1 MKRLVAAA
9 LFIGLS
15 SPALAQ
21 NECQSLPFDQ
31 WLQQFGQEAVASGV
45 PADVVQSA
53 LSGVSFS
60 QEIVNRDRGQAVFGQ
75 DFLTFSDRMANSNRR
90 QTGQSMLQ
98 RHSSL
103 FQQVEATYG
112 VPGAVI
118 ASFWG
123 LETDFGGFLGDF
135 PTLTSVATLA
145 YDCRRPEMFR
155 GHFLS
160 ALQIIARGDL
170 QPSEMRGAWAGE
182 VGQVQF
188 MMTDY
193 LRNGVDGDGDGRVD
207 MLRSI
212 PDVVASAAN
221 LLLHHGWQAGQP
233 WLEEV
238 RVPQNLPWHEAD
250 VTIKHTRADWA
261 AAGVSYASGAAIPAD
276 GLPASLVL
284 PMGHLGPAF
293 LAYPNF
299 DVYLQWNQSL
309 VYSTTAAYLATRIAG
324 APAMQRGSA
333 QPLSGEQVVAVQ
345 RALQARG
352 YDVGQPDGIIGAL
365 TRAAVRDQQQQLGLP
380 ADGYPDAALLQA
392 LR

>member
-1 MKRLVAAA
+1 
-9 LFIGLS
+9 
-15 SPALAQ
+15 
-21 NECQSLPFDQ
+21 
-31 WLQQFGQEAVASGV
+31 
-45 PADVVQSA
+45 
-53 LSGVSFS
+53 
-60 QEIVNRDRGQAVFGQ
+60 
-75 DFLTFSDRMANSNRR
+75 
-90 QTGQSMLQ
+90 
-98 RHSSL
+98 
-103 FQQVEATYG
+103 
-112 VPGAVI
+112 
-118 ASFWG
+118 
-123 LETDFGGFLGDF
+123 
-135 PTLTSVATLA
+135 
-145 YDCRRPEMFR
+145 MFR

-238 RVPQNLPWHEAD
+238 RVPQNLPWQEAD